1 MNQQILIRRAKVEDF
16 NEIFKLIT
24 QIHNLHLAKRNDIYK
39 NVSPLTNEEFIEQL
53 SDSNNVYFVAEFNEE
68 VIGICFAQIKSIK
81 DNRIMNDRT
90 FVNISS
96 LCVDERYQRQGIG
109 SELYNAV
116 VSFSKAHGIKNIE
129 LMVWS
134 FNKSAIKFYESLG
147 MSIKNLRYEAKL

>member
-16 NEIFKLIT
+16 NQIYKLIT

-68 VIGICFAQIKSIK
+68 VIGICFAQIKNIK

-96 LCVDERYQRQGIG
+96 LCVDKRYQRQGIG

-116 VSFSKAHGIKNIE
+116 VSFSNSHGIKNIE
-129 LMVWS
+129 LMVWN
-134 FNKSAIKFYESLG
+134 FNKNAIKFYESLG
-147 MSIKNLRYEAKL
+147 MSIKNLRFETKL